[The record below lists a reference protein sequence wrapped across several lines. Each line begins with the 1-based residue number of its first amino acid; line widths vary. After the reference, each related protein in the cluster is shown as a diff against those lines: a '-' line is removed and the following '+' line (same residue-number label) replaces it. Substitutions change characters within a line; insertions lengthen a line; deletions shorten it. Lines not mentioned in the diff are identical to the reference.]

1 MRKIQKKLQVS
12 ADKFGMYYT
21 IISTRNTFM
30 QSLTENGLENC
41 KENPLRILPR
51 TSLAA
56 KAVATPKVYK
66 TEENFSTV
74 KCMIQS
80 QAAEQ
85 KLPNH
90 YFLHFADVIMQE

>member
-1 MRKIQKKLQVS
+1 MVS
-12 ADKFGMYYT
+12 AEKCIDKSDQINEKDKFFCKFQLTTDKFGMYYT

-56 KAVATPKVYK
+56 KAVATPKVYI

-74 KCMIQS
+74 KCMI
-80 QAAEQ
+80 
-85 KLPNH
+85 
-90 YFLHFADVIMQE
+90 